1 MSVAFVLGN
10 GRSRM
15 ALDLDQVKK
24 HGAIYGCNALYREF
38 VPTVLVA
45 TDRPIST
52 AIQESGYSAQY
63 QFYTRKP
70 IPGLGARAVPQQYFG
85 FSSGPLAVSLAA
97 LAEHDPIYLVGFDMG
112 PMPGDLFNNVY
123 ADTEFY
129 KKSSSQPTYTG
140 NWTRQILRIASDFPR
155 IRFVR
160 VRGSTTAHIA
170 QFDGLVNLF
179 HLDMQ
184 DLQQRLNN
192 PKDL

>member
-1 MSVAFVLGN
+1 MAAFVLGN
-10 GRSRM
+10 GRSRVG
-15 ALDLDQVKK
+15 LDLKLLTTR
-24 HGAIYGCNALYREF
+24 GAVYGCNALYREF
-38 VPTVLVA
+38 IPTVLVA
-45 TDRPIST
+45 TDSPISA
-52 AIQESGYSAQY
+52 AIQNSGYSAQY
-63 QFYTRKP
+63 RFYTRKP
-70 IPGLGARAVPQQYFG
+70 IPGLGAQPVPQKYYG
-85 FSSGPLAVSLAA
+85 FSSGPMATALAA
-97 LAEHDPIYLVGFDMG
+97 IDHHDPIYLVGFDMG

-140 NWTRQILRIASDFPR
+140 NWTRQILRIVSDFPR

-170 QFDGLVNLF
+170 QFDGLANLF

>member
-1 MSVAFVLGN
+1 MAAFVLGN
-10 GRSRM
+10 GRSRVG
-15 ALDLDQVKK
+15 LDLELLAKR
-24 HGAIYGCNALYREF
+24 GAVYGCNALYREF

-45 TDRPIST
+45 TDSPIST
-52 AIQESGYSAQY
+52 AIQYSGYSAQY
-63 QFYTRKP
+63 RFYTRKP
-70 IPGLGARAVPQQYFG
+70 IPGLGAQPVPQKYYG
-85 FSSGPLAVSLAA
+85 FSSGPMATALAA
-97 LAEHDPIYLVGFDMG
+97 IDHHDPIYLVGFDMG

-140 NWTRQILRIASDFPR
+140 NWTRQILRIAGDFPR

-170 QFDGLVNLF
+170 QFDGLANLF